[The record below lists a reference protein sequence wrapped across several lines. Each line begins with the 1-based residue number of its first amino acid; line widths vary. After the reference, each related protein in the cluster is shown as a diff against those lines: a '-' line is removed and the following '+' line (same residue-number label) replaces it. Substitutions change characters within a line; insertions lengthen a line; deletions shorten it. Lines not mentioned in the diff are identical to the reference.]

1 MGVALT
7 FSTHNF
13 TFCRLIIPMEMDR
26 PMLYF
31 EKGLTEALHRVSLML
46 VLGKR
51 RIRGYTSRDLHS
63 GLFSDCVSNEVSF
76 IRNPNSFFEGSG

>member
-1 MGVALT
+1 MER
-7 FSTHNF
+7 SKIHN
-13 TFCRLIIPMEMDR
+13 
-26 PMLYF
+26 
-31 EKGLTEALHRVSLML
+31 EKGLTEALHSVSLML

-51 RIRGYTSRDLHS
+51 RIRGYPSRDLHS